1 MQGYSLALGS
11 VQWSCGVFPPGRPP
25 DRVLEHTIELRLP
38 RIGEWMGEP
47 QGATYPLM
55 IDLHLGYHQMRV
67 REQDSHRSASRLH
80 YDLLVIPL
88 GLTNALVTFQSCR
101 QWQRHLL
108 LLFDALII
116 YNRTWEFHLSQL
128 DETGGI
134 VAMSEVFHL
143 DHVICV
149 QSAQE
154 EIQTLLDRFT
164 EISAGIGSDG
174 LPIWW
179 WDPGI
184 HRSDRLLQ
192 MMRVIDKVVT
202 VIGLCHCG
210 DVVRGVVEPCSIW
223 RGRFSLTIPRIESIL
238 WIGRL

>member
-1 MQGYSLALGS
+1 M
-11 VQWSCGVFPPGRPP
+11 
-25 DRVLEHTIELRLP
+25 
-38 RIGEWMGEP
+38 
-47 QGATYPLM
+47 
-55 IDLHLGYHQMRV
+55 
-67 REQDSHRSASRLH
+67 
-80 YDLLVIPL
+80 PL

-116 YNRTWEFHLSQL
+116 YNRTWEVHLSQL

-134 VAMSEVFHL
+134 VAMTEVFHL
-143 DHVICV
+143 DHVISA

-164 EISAGIGSDG
+164 EISAGIGSGG

-184 HRSDRLLQ
+184 HQSDRLLQ
-192 MMRVIDKVVT
+192 MMRMIDRVMS

-210 DVVRGVVEPCSIW
+210 DVVRGVVELCSIW

-238 WIGRL
+238 VPLHSDDFRN